1 MNATRSKPELASKAQ
16 YMFNVF
22 SQKIKLGDLGDLA
35 RDVIEEHLIS
45 KLPET
50 LIFDDIERAPID
62 SQVLFGLLNEFVEHQ
77 EKRIILIVHSDERK
91 GKQEFLKRKE
101 KLVGRTLA
109 IEADFESSFPSF
121 VELMNQGR
129 GKEYFLNHADV
140 VKTVFEEA
148 GHQNLRLLRNAVR
161 DCALVLD
168 RVAEERF
175 DAKEPTSRFVRTYL
189 ALSMALSKGEITLED
204 IAQRDSVDWMISGQ
218 DDQAK
223 SPLKNLHERHSGA
236 DIFAHSGSVLPK
248 LLAELLFEKGHA
260 EDSELNSML
269 EATGQF
275 EAQDEF
281 PLWKRVIHFLEFDL
295 KELETLVSDAEA
307 YLFETSPIDPGP
319 YLHISDS
326 MLRIQGY
333 GGLEIDRTEL
343 KQKIID
349 RINALRDDGKIPSAR
364 FGQEFGWG
372 KRGDRHFSFGGYAC
386 DAADDFFEIM
396 NAMTEAQ
403 ISEYEKNRTNDAAD
417 LFSAFENDLDTCS
430 QMISSSPGSAGYYR
444 VPIFHHVNLDHFSEA
459 ILQHLKEG
467 RASELGKTFDQ
478 IADRHRNIGTDWSE
492 EIEWFSTLSDHL
504 EAKLAQKTPLAKAQ
518 FNAFKRFNWNFVQ
531 PQKVDQ
537 EIS

>member
-1 MNATRSKPELASKAQ
+1 MEINGAARGALLSYLDMSNPKYAILVDAPWGCGKTHFIRKVCEVDKNQDSVRYVSLNGVATESEFRRALVKDSFKPELVSKAQ
-16 YMFNVF
+16 YMLNVF

-129 GKEYFLNHADV
+129 GKEYFLDHADV

-248 LLAELLFEKGHA
+248 SLAELLFEKGHA

-295 KELETLVSDAEA
+295 NELETLGSG
-307 YLFETSPIDPGP
+307 LIKLDPQP
-319 YLHISDS
+319 
-326 MLRIQGY
+326 
-333 GGLEIDRTEL
+333 
-343 KQKIID
+343 
-349 RINALRDDGKIPSAR
+349 DGR
-364 FGQEFGWG
+364 QF
-372 KRGDRHFSFGGYAC
+372 
-386 DAADDFFEIM
+386 
-396 NAMTEAQ
+396 
-403 ISEYEKNRTNDAAD
+403 
-417 LFSAFENDLDTCS
+417 
-430 QMISSSPGSAGYYR
+430 
-444 VPIFHHVNLDHFSEA
+444 DH
-459 ILQHLKEG
+459 
-467 RASELGKTFDQ
+467 R
-478 IADRHRNIGTDWSE
+478 
-492 EIEWFSTLSDHL
+492 
-504 EAKLAQKTPLAKAQ
+504 
-518 FNAFKRFNWNFVQ
+518 
-531 PQKVDQ
+531 Q
-537 EIS
+537 EIA